1 MMSPSTMALEV
12 THYLLH
18 GGITRV
24 NGWGTIDCHWM
35 FFSLPPSSLCT
46 LIFMLGL
53 IRIRYVLM
61 LLFTL
66 ILVSIFLFL
75 FALLLMLFEDFFSI
89 PRHFIL
95 FYLFK
100 FNSHPFHCY
109 FYLFFNLFYFLI

>member
-1 MMSPSTMALEV
+1 MMSPSTMVLEA

-35 FFSLPPSSLCT
+35 FFSLPPSSLYT

-53 IRIRYVLM
+53 LRIRYVLM

-66 ILVSIFLFL
+66 ILVPIFLFL
-75 FALLLMLFEDFFSI
+75 FALFLMLFEGFFFI

-95 FYLFK
+95 FYFIYSNLILIIFIAI
-100 FNSHPFHCY
+100 FIY
-109 FYLFFNLFYFLI
+109 FIF